1 MDPPP
6 QRTIALSCGCRDLKV
21 KDDVWLAEI
30 FDAHAIEVRRYLRRR
45 LTGEA
50 SPDIDADDLTAEV
63 FAITWRRREDVTDP
77 ILAWLYGVARRV
89 LATHRRRVIALP
101 TVDVEEDRHVIDTAD
116 LVSDD
121 LAMKRAWS
129 ILSARDR
136 EVLLLLAW
144 EGLSEIQVAAVLG
157 LSEGGASAA
166 ISRARRRLRDAIA
179 AQGTAADG

>member
-1 MDPPP
+1 MDLRP
-6 QRTIALSCGCRDLKV
+6 QRTIAHSSGRRDPEV

-30 FDAHAIEVRRYLRRR
+30 FDAHALEVRRYLRRR
-45 LTGEA
+45 LAREA
-50 SPDIDADDLTAEV
+50 SPDVDADDLTAEV

-77 ILAWLYGVARRV
+77 VLAWLYGVARRV
-89 LATHRRRVIALP
+89 LAAHRRRVIALP

-121 LAMKRAWS
+121 LVVKRAWS

-166 ISRARRRLRDAIA
+166 ISRARRRLREAISA
-179 AQGTAADG
+179 EEREGDR